1 MNGELKHSKSDVW
14 SEWLL
19 HRRHGGDAKH
29 ESSIFTSI
37 CGIADRVLDFAQL
50 SEGKTLVDIGAG
62 EGLIAFR
69 AIERIGPSL
78 NVILTDISAPMLKH
92 AETIYTEREFKNKCT
107 FLNCPADSL
116 QGIED
121 DSVDV
126 VITRSVLAY
135 VADKKAAMR
144 EFHRVLKPG
153 GRISIAEP
161 IVRDDAFKLHALKK
175 WIDEHPAH
183 ENIRLMQLVHR
194 WKSAQYPDTLEKI
207 TDCPITN
214 YSERDLFNIAYEGKF
229 SEIHL
234 ELHLDSSCQTS
245 ISWEVY
251 IECAPHPLAPSLS
264 RILAEN
270 FSLEDRIFFENSMR
284 PILEAGQLVGID
296 RMAYL
301 TATKPTI

>member
-1 MNGELKHSKSDVW
+1 MDNKLNHAESDVW

-19 HRRHGGDAKH
+19 HRRHGGDSKH

-37 CGIADRVLDFAQL
+37 CSIADRVLDFAQL
-50 SEGKTLVDIGAG
+50 SEGQTLVDIGAG

-69 AIERIGPSL
+69 AIERIGPTL
-78 NVILTDISAPMLKH
+78 DVILTDISDPMLRY
-92 AETIYTEREFKNKCT
+92 AETIYAEREFKNKCT
-107 FLNCPADSL
+107 FLNCSADNL

-121 DSVDV
+121 DSVDI

-144 EFHRVLKPG
+144 EFYRVLKPG
-153 GRISIAEP
+153 GRIAIAEP
-161 IVRDDAFKLHALKK
+161 VVRDDAFKLHALKK
-175 WIDEHPAH
+175 WIDENPAN

-194 WKSAQYPDTLEKI
+194 WKSEQYPDTIEKI

-214 YSERDLFNIAYEGKF
+214 YSERDLFNFAFESKF

-245 ISWEVY
+245 VSWDVY
-251 IECAPHPLAPSLS
+251 IECAPHPLAPPLS
-264 RILAEN
+264 RILAES
-270 FSLEDRIFFENSMR
+270 FTPEDRTFFENSMR
-284 PILEAGQLVGID
+284 PILEAGQLAGID

-301 TATKPTI
+301 TATKPTA